1 MSFILPR
8 AKMKVGRERSD
19 RQEGEEGK
27 EEGFRGDEEE
37 ELSEKRLGRAG
48 R

>member
-1 MSFILPR
+1 
-8 AKMKVGRERSD
+8 MKAGEEEGD

-37 ELSEKRLGRAG
+37 ELSEERLGRAE